1 MQALSNDSMWT
12 LAQFLEHIGKSHAE
26 GAELWTQKILPQM
39 HNISKWALMCA
50 QVPEL
55 KKKMGVIC
63 QLKKKEMGD
72 HVGAGA

>member
-26 GAELWTQKILPQM
+26 GAELWTHKILPQM

-55 KKKMGVIC
+55 KKKKWALMWA
-63 QLKKKEMGD
+63 QEPELNSRQ
-72 HVGAGA
+72 